1 MIMKER
7 INDKYCPD
15 IAIPPGETLLEI
27 IEEIGMTQVELAER
41 MGHSEKTINEIIK
54 GESAITSDTAIQ
66 LERVLNIPA
75 HFWNNFEMNYR
86 ADLVRNFNSISVK
99 VLFLQH

>member
-1 MIMKER
+1 MKVSGLVIMKER

-27 IEEIGMTQVELAER
+27 IEEIRMTQVER
-41 MGHSEKTINEIIK
+41 T
-54 GESAITSDTAIQ
+54 
-66 LERVLNIPA
+66 
-75 HFWNNFEMNYR
+75 
-86 ADLVRNFNSISVK
+86 DLVRNFNSISVK